1 MRQIRFLMALML
13 AILFATGCS
22 EVKDGPEPC
31 SPEIIPMKWI
41 SGTDTIS
48 DEYYPLLQVPADG
61 GNYNLTCVDKCYPYH
76 IFFVYVDNNKVWA
89 GGVNS
94 SSFYDVSTQDVEAHI
109 VDKSITITVSPNTTG
124 KERAITL
131 SMSLKTDDDECLYD
145 FDILQAAQ

>member
-1 MRQIRFLMALML
+1 MALML
-13 AILFATGCS
+13 AIVPILFTTGCS
-22 EVKDGPEPC
+22 EEEIGKEPC
-31 SPEIIPMKWI
+31 SPEIIPTKWI

-76 IFFVYVDNNKVWA
+76 IFFVYVDNNKVWTS
-89 GGVNS
+89 GVNS
-94 SSFYDVSTQDVEAHI
+94 SNFFDVSAQDVEAHV

-131 SMSLKTDDDECLYD
+131 SISLKNEDAEWLYD